1 MEDKDKRPGHK
12 KKSELSHY
20 YPLIFTL
27 VFVFILFQYS
37 FSSLEAILYD
47 LRVRYDF
54 GTAFKDNIVLITMD
68 DESDR
73 FLGESY
79 PYTYA
84 SHERLMGRLR
94 QDEPTA
100 ISYLVEL
107 EEPLTEV
114 DAKAMQRMKSGIEK
128 YQGNGGAFRF
138 GTSMDKWGE
147 KLPPRQLRSFGHSL
161 ALIDTDEMTFAR
173 DDVSRRAIFNISGD
187 SSFHLWA
194 ANQLREQEEMEP
206 LDASM
211 MSGAYYVREADA
223 TFFLYRYYD
232 NPLESET
239 RVKTIPFHRVVVG
252 NFPKGFFNNKVVL
265 VGSQNI
271 ERKSDYVLTP
281 YNREE
286 YRAPKLLVHAQIIQS
301 LFQNKTIHQWPKKF
315 SYALCLIIAV
325 ALSLTIS
332 LVTPTRGLV
341 ITLSVLAGIVL
352 TGFISFSA
360 FGVWIYLTHLVL
372 SVFVVYYIWV
382 PFRAIAE
389 YQRRYAI
396 QEETKLLKKVE
407 NLKQN
412 FISLMSHDLKT
423 PVAKIAGLADVM
435 IQQNRT
441 NPSLTKN
448 LHSILDATKDLNKFI
463 TSILDLTKI
472 ESRNLTLSI
481 VSKDVNKI
489 VENVIQ
495 GLKEEAAKKGTRLEK
510 DLSVL
515 YPISFDV
522 DLIKRV
528 ISNLVENALK
538 YSGDDSCVKVTTWDD
553 EKWVYIKI
561 EDDGVGIEPN
571 DLEHVFDKFYRVK
584 NDASHSIKGTGLGL
598 YLVKYFVELH
608 GGEIEASSTLGQGT
622 VFTVKLKNQ

>member
-1 MEDKDKRPGHK
+1 MKDKSEDKKLT

-20 YPLIFTL
+20 YPLLFTL
-27 VFVFILFQYS
+27 GFVFILFQYS

-47 LRVRYDF
+47 LRARYDF
-54 GTAFKDNIVLITMD
+54 GVSFKDNIVVITMD

-73 FLGESY
+73 FLGETY

-84 SHERLMGRLR
+84 SHERLMNRLR
-94 QDEPTA
+94 QDRPA
-100 ISYLVEL
+100 AVSYLVEL

-114 DAKAMQRMKSGIEK
+114 DARAMQRLQSTIERYK
-128 YQGNGGAFRF
+128 ESDGAFRF
-138 GTSMDKWGE
+138 GTTMDKWGE
-147 KLPPRQLRSFGHSL
+147 KLPPRELRSFGHSL

-187 SSFHLWA
+187 SSLHLWA
-194 ANQLREQEEMEP
+194 ANELREKRKMEV
-206 LDASM
+206 LDASVM
-211 MSGAYYVREADA
+211 KGSYYVREADA

-232 NPLESET
+232 NPLESKT
-239 RVKTIPFHRVVVG
+239 RIKTIPFHRVVVG
-252 NFPKGFFNNKVVL
+252 NFPKGFFNGKVVL

-271 ERKSDYVLTP
+271 ERQSDYVLTP
-281 YNREE
+281 FNREE

-301 LFQNKTIHQWPKKF
+301 LFQNKTIYQLPKKY

-332 LVTPTRGLV
+332 LLTPTRGLLM
-341 ITLSVLAGIVL
+341 TLGVLGTIVVS
-352 TGFISFSA
+352 GFLSFSV
-360 FGVWIYLTHLVL
+360 FGVWVYLTHLIL

-435 IQQNRT
+435 IQQNRAR
-441 NPSLTKN
+441 PELSKN
-448 LHSILDATKDLNKFI
+448 LNSIVDATKELNKFI

-481 VSKDVNKI
+481 VSKDVNQI
-489 VENVIQ
+489 VENVIS
-495 GLKEEAAKKGTRLEK
+495 GLEDEASKKQIRLEK
-510 DLSVL
+510 ELAPL

-538 YSGDDSCVKVTTWDD
+538 YSGEKSVVHIKTWDD
-553 EKWVYIKI
+553 EKWVYIEI
-561 EDDGVGIEPN
+561 ADNGVGIAPA
-571 DLEHVFDKFYRVK
+571 DLEHIFDKFYRVK

-622 VFTVKLKNQ
+622 VFTVKLKNK